1 MEQDGFLDELEEL
14 EYGGVE
20 EVVAVVVGHQGVHHR
35 DKQVTLHTQTNT
47 MTTTEQTYDER
58 LIF

>member
-35 DKQVTLHTQTNT
+35 DKQVTLHTQ
-47 MTTTEQTYDER
+47 QTQ
-58 LIF
+58 